1 MKKNK
6 ISKNWINRQK
16 KDRFFRQSKIQG
28 YRSRSAFKLIEMNK
42 KFKFLKKNLSL
53 LDLGSCPGGWSQIV
67 NKEVIEGKILA
78 IDIKPMEKINNVD
91 FIKGDFRDKEIY
103 EKIFL
108 YFNNKID
115 VVLSDMA
122 ANTSGNKALDVYR
135 TGELC
140 LDAMSLATKILTKEG
155 VFLSKMFMGS
165 IYDEINKKAKN
176 CFKKVVKYKPLS
188 SKKES
193 KEIYIL
199 CKRILKILYIIKKR
213 LIFRL

>member
-6 ISKNWINRQK
+6 NSNYWLAKQK
-16 KDRFFRQSKIQG
+16 KDPFYRLSKAQG

-42 KFKFLKKNLSL
+42 KFKFIKKKSLL
-53 LDLGSCPGGWSQIV
+53 LDLGSCPGGWSQIA
-67 NKEVIEGKILA
+67 NKEIVRGRILA
-78 IDIKPMEKINNVD
+78 VDIKPMEKINNVD
-91 FIKGDFRDKEIY
+91 FIQGDFRENTTH
-103 EKIFL
+103 EKIMV
-108 YFNNKID
+108 YFKDKID

-122 ANTSGNKALDVYR
+122 ANTSGNKELDTYR

-165 IYDEINKKAKN
+165 IYDTINKKAKN

-193 KEIYIL
+193 KEIYIF
-199 CKRILKILYIIKKR
+199 CKGILKV
-213 LIFRL
+213 